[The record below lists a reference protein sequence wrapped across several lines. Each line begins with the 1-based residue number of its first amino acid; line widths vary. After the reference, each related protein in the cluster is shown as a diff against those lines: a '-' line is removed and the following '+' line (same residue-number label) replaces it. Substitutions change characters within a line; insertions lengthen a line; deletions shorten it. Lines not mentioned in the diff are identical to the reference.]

1 MTKNYLSN
9 GLTFKEFYDKYKKVI
24 DMATKRFIR
33 IDALNIEDVNE
44 LRQEMYIQ
52 AFSYF
57 KNFNPNKSNDK
68 TYITNLIKW
77 GVRNYLSEKRN
88 TLMRVPRRVVN
99 IMQAIRKTDKSIYDY
114 TDEDFKVIADKFN
127 TSKKYVIEVV
137 NCYLRTDRVFEQVDF
152 EGDIGQYGVTIEDEK
167 IDNEID
173 NVILLNKLHK
183 YIDSHI
189 PEKQKGILLDCYKE
203 DEEGKNKLTGMDIAK
218 KYGVSY
224 QYVSQVK
231 RFNTNKLRKEF
242 ANYGRK

>member
-9 GLTFKEFYDKYKKVI
+9 GLTFKEFYDKYKDVI

-114 TDEDFKVIADKFN
+114 TDEDFKTIADKFN

-137 NCYLRTDRVFEQVDF
+137 NCYLRTDRVFEQVDY
-152 EGDIGQYGVTIEDEK
+152 EGDIGQYGVTLEEEIIDDNIDDK
-167 IDNEID
+167 ILMSRINKYLDN
-173 NVILLNKLHK
+173 
-183 YIDSHI
+183 I
-189 PEKQKGILLDCYKE
+189 PEKQKGIFLECYN
-203 DEEGKNKLTGMDIAK
+203 DERKLSGMDIARMF
-218 KYGVSY
+218 GVSY

-231 RFNTNKLRKEF
+231 RNHLNKIQKEF
-242 ANYGRK
+242 AQYAR